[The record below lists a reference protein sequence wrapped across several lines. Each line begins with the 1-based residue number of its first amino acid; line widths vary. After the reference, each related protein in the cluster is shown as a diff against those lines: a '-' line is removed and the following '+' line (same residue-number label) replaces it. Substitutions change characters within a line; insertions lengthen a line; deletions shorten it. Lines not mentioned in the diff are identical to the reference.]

1 MTTINYATD
10 RDYGAPQVL
19 TINAPQ
25 LPDDPIADVRVTFS
39 DAARNISGAVNVMAI
54 ECCTISSMGAAVL
67 REYDAGR
74 YNLI

>member
-1 MTTINYATD
+1 MQYHYATG

-25 LPDDPIADVRVTFS
+25 LPDDSIADVRVTFA
-39 DAARNISGAVNVMAI
+39 DAARNISGVVNLMAF
-54 ECCTISSMGAAVL
+54 ECCTVDAMGAAVL

-74 YNLI
+74 YDQI